1 MNGGRHEDMVD
12 ERFVL
17 DTLSMLV
24 NVSLRCCDDQVSEVA
39 HKLIFEIL
47 SSKAGPLHGQMLRM
61 CSLLCTPSSTE
72 FAKTVIDFMDRAYF
86 SASDGS
92 KSWLVQAEALR
103 PSLCLFPLDS
113 RSLQDI
119 PVVFCSVAGSFED
132 PQFLT
137 FLGLTVSKLATRL
150 LSTARKRSLIAN
162 EKYDST
168 ILTMVR
174 ILFSPLAQ
182 ILSKLRRSSVDECI
196 TKQVRLLWYYISV
209 SCSADVRWDDSGTVA
224 LAAVCPSLTPQRIVD
239 VFIADAQVGELIHPP
254 PTEIEMRWLRNR
266 LRSFLGKHAIV
277 PRLNTAECLFFAA
290 CIELESTR
298 MHAGLVDC
306 ASSLLELA
314 MHDLDVSKDCQIIAD
329 AISEVIIRQCPE
341 IPTSAQSCIQ
351 CTHTLLAALQ
361 HRSAIRRSV
370 AAKAVRRLLQ
380 LACEVLWSLPCLS
393 AFMSAYCVAVV
404 KASESNLRAREDD
417 IGSEWEAGEEGHQTA
432 VIEGLFSL
440 VANWIDTMFSLAP
453 CTALHLL
460 SSAFLPIS
468 LNSAL
473 TVGFSQ
479 LSCRITSQLAPL
491 VAKRCNIFHDTPG
504 PKFWG
509 QWASPSLSSPAR
521 LIHDVAVKNR
531 ALEKKSDAVEQL
543 LAGVKL
549 LLSQSPAP
557 ELVTSSVG
565 VVVASLISLPS
576 VELLPYVHRLCSLLY
591 ACPSIASLE
600 AIVWGISWLF
610 ADSFSARHAVALAL
624 SQVVSNICRRL
635 SLSSFGPS
643 HPAAVESVVFNPIHR
658 SEALLLLVGCM
669 MEMSCGCEGDADVT
683 LGHVHA
689 SLSVLHVCAA
699 SSPNLAS
706 ITSACQSAHLALFH
720 SRALGPFDSNGASL
734 IVHRC
739 LSALIAI
746 LLPDFP
752 SSANGTLPRSRLAS
766 GSVLDIVYILKQLAL
781 FSPQPRNPSGR
792 GSANDD
798 NMSVASKR
806 TSASG
811 GARQFGS
818 SVSRRLS
825 MNSDEDFSI
834 EPSVRLSGNSL
845 PVAERSSRAAM
856 LLLLLAERFVCSSVA
871 WHSPRNMFGAEIPTK
886 IKDMRSAF
894 PSTRDQ
900 ANDILRAGASIAPI
914 VELLISSL
922 PCVRSFFET
931 SFSVPKCPLRLL
943 SAGPKLLLAIHSAI
957 EAGIIRPGDDRVD
970 ALCLLP
976 IQNNDLSHLQTL
988 CATFVKHK
996 PLLLLSFDALKALQ
1010 RSAPAMFLDL
1020 LPAMIQALRFNE
1032 SQAACAD
1039 MLLAVSLQSDT
1050 CLHCIMWALMSE
1062 LSSDAALTTFSTFN
1076 ASAPVLRSPPT
1087 LAIDPTAFCGRG
1099 LLRVHEVRA
1108 HFRSDLRWESRL
1120 FLVRDV
1126 LLASMSPESRDFL
1139 IAEVDFF
1146 ARLTAV
1152 SGRLQPIRKDER
1164 LGELSNMLSGLAMP
1178 DSTKNLYLP
1187 CDPDALVVDMI
1198 KDSCAAMQSHAKA
1211 PFLLAFKVL
1220 KNGVPAKSACIFKMM
1235 DDCRQDRLALQM
1247 MRVLQDQF
1255 VRANTCCLL
1264 LPYVVVTTGPSRGV
1278 IQCVPRASSRDA
1290 LGKTWEGSMYTYFI
1304 TKFGVE
1310 TSEGY
1315 RRVQRNFIRSLAGYS
1330 IASFI
1335 LQMKDRHNGNILVDE
1350 DGHLIHIDFGFLF
1363 DISPGG
1369 NLKFERAPF
1378 KMAPEYIQIMGGS
1391 VEAPPFKYFIDLCVQ
1406 GYLAVRRVAPAI
1418 IALASLMQ
1426 VIFDFSKP
1434 LDNTLRL
1441 ILPKDCGLP
1450 SYKPMTLSNLKSR
1463 FLLDKDDS
1471 EAALF
1476 MQERVKDAVTHMV
1489 RCICVL

>member
-1 MNGGRHEDMVD
+1 M
-12 ERFVL
+12 
-17 DTLSMLV
+17 
-24 NVSLRCCDDQVSEVA
+24 
-39 HKLIFEIL
+39 
-47 SSKAGPLHGQMLRM
+47 
-61 CSLLCTPSSTE
+61 
-72 FAKTVIDFMDRAYF
+72 
-86 SASDGS
+86 
-92 KSWLVQAEALR
+92 
-103 PSLCLFPLDS
+103 
-113 RSLQDI
+113 QDI

-132 PQFLT
+132 PHFLT

-168 ILTMVR
+168 MLTMVR

-182 ILSKLRRSSVDECI
+182 ILSKLRRSSIDDCI
-196 TKQVRLLWYYISV
+196 TKQVRLLWYYMSV
-209 SCSADVRWDDSGTVA
+209 SCSADVRWDDAGTIA

-254 PTEIEMRWLRNR
+254 PTEIELRWLRNR
-266 LRSFLGKHAIV
+266 LRSYLGKHAIV

-329 AISEVIIRQCPE
+329 AITEVIIRQCPE
-341 IPTSAQSCIQ
+341 IPTSTESCIQ

-361 HRSAIRRSV
+361 HRSVIRRSV

-393 AFMSAYCVAVV
+393 AFISTYCVAVV
-404 KASESNLRAREDD
+404 KSCQSDLRAREEDF
-417 IGSEWEAGEEGHQTA
+417 GSEWEGSEDGHQTS

-473 TVGFSQ
+473 AVGFSQ
-479 LSCRITSQLAPL
+479 LTCRVSSQLATL
-491 VAKRCNIFHDTPG
+491 VAKRQTIFLDTPG

-509 QWASPSLSSPAR
+509 QWTSASLSSLAR
-521 LIHDVAVKNR
+521 LTHDVAVKNQ
-531 ALEKKSDAVEQL
+531 ALDKKSSAVEPL

-549 LLSQSPAP
+549 LLAQSPSP

-576 VELLPYVHRLCSLLY
+576 GELLPFVHRLCSLIY
-591 ACPSIASLE
+591 ACPSIACLE
-600 AIVWGISWLF
+600 SIVWGISWLF
-610 ADSFSARHAVALAL
+610 ADSFSARHSVALAL
-624 SQVVSNICRRL
+624 SQVVSNICRR
-635 SLSSFGPS
+635 SFVSFVGS
-643 HPAAVESVVFNPIHR
+643 NDVAGVNSAVLNPIFR

-683 LGHVHA
+683 TGHVHA
-689 SLSVLHVCAA
+689 SLSVLNVCAA

-706 ITSACQSAHLALFH
+706 ITSACQAAHLALFH
-720 SRALGPFDSNGASL
+720 SRALGPFDSYGASL
-734 IVHRC
+734 IVQRC

-746 LLPDFP
+746 FLPEFP
-752 SSANGTLPRSRLAS
+752 SSANDTLTRSRLAS
-766 GSVLDIVYILKQLAL
+766 GSILDIVYILKQLAS
-781 FSPQPRNPSGR
+781 FSPQPRNPSNR
-792 GSANDD
+792 GAGIDD

-806 TSASG
+806 TSASAG
-811 GARQFGS
+811 VKQFGS
-818 SVSRRLS
+818 SVTRRLS
-825 MNSDEDFSI
+825 INSDEYFSI
-834 EPSVRLSGNSL
+834 ESSVRLSGNAL
-845 PVAERSSRAAM
+845 PVGERSSRAAM
-856 LLLLLAERFVCSSVA
+856 LLLLLTERFVCSSVA
-871 WHSPRNMFGAEIPTK
+871 WHSPRNMFGSEIPTK

-900 ANDILRAGASIAPI
+900 AHDILRAGASIAPV
-914 VELLISSL
+914 VELLISGL

-931 SFSVPKCPLRLL
+931 SFSVPKSPLRLL

-970 ALCLLP
+970 AVCLLSL
-976 IQNNDLSHLQTL
+976 QHNDLSHLQTL
-988 CATFVKHK
+988 CSAFVKYR
-996 PLLLLSFDALKALQ
+996 PLLLLTFDALKSLQ
-1010 RSAPAMFLDL
+1010 RSAPATFLDL
-1020 LPAMIQALRFNE
+1020 LPATIQALRFHE
-1032 SQAACAD
+1032 SQAACTD
-1039 MLLAVSLQSDT
+1039 MLLAVSQQSDT

-1062 LSSDAALTTFSTFN
+1062 LSSDSMLTNFSTFN
-1076 ASAPVLRSPPT
+1076 SSASVPRSSPT
-1087 LAIDPTAFCGRG
+1087 LAIDPAAFCRRG
-1099 LLRVHEVRA
+1099 LLRAHEVRA

-1120 FLVRDV
+1120 FLVRDL
-1126 LLASMSPESRDFL
+1126 LLASLSPESLAYL
-1139 IAEVDFF
+1139 IAEVEFF

-1152 SGRLQPIRKDER
+1152 SGRLQPVRKEER
-1164 LGELSNMLSGLAMP
+1164 LGELSKMLAGLTMP
-1178 DSTKNLYLP
+1178 ELSKKLYLP
-1187 CDPDALVVDMI
+1187 CDPDALVVDMMRE
-1198 KDSCAAMQSHAKA
+1198 SCAAMQSHAKA

-1220 KNGVPAKSACIFKMM
+1220 KNGMPAKSACIFKMM

-1247 MRVLQDQF
+1247 MRVLQEQF
-1255 VRANTCCLL
+1255 VRANTSCLL

-1330 IASFI
+1330 IASFV

-1350 DGHLIHIDFGFLF
+1350 DGHVIHIDFGFLF

-1391 VEAPPFKYFIDLCVQ
+1391 VEAPPFRYFVDLCVQ
-1406 GYLAVRRVAPAI
+1406 GYIAIRRVAPAI

-1426 VIFDFSKP
+1426 VRSNHSETSQPCSPTHNSAGLRTAVIQTDDTQQFEIAFFARQRRFRGGYVHAGASERCRYSHGMLFLCSFRKMLAIVDAFGRQLPLAFMTNFSACRTASTSERMPRPLIFHTPFGVLTINVDPIVPRSETCGSC
-1434 LDNTLRL
+1434 DNTARMN
-1441 ILPKDCGLP
+1441 I
-1450 SYKPMTLSNLKSR
+1450 
-1463 FLLDKDDS
+1463 
-1471 EAALF
+1471 
-1476 MQERVKDAVTHMV
+1476 
-1489 RCICVL
+1489 